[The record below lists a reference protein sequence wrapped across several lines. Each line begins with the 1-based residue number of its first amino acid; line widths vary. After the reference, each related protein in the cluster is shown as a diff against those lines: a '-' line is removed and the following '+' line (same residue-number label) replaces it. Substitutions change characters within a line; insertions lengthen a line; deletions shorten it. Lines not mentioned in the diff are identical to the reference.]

1 MDMDPYEAFPYVHIH
16 IGAYGYGR
24 MDRIAEYTQG
34 IKLNDLRMCV
44 CERNLEASIV

>member
-24 MDRIAEYTQG
+24 MDRIAASTIVFEKPRFL
-34 IKLNDLRMCV
+34 IVEV
-44 CERNLEASIV
+44 CEIEGTLL